1 MALFVMA
8 DLHLSL
14 DGEKPM
20 DIFGSRWQ
28 DHQEKIKS
36 RWLSLVSA
44 EDTVMI
50 PGDIS
55 WSMTL
60 EGALPDL
67 LFINSLPGRKIIS
80 KGNHEYWWS
89 TAAKINK
96 LFNANGI
103 DTIEL
108 LHNNALEA
116 EGFAIC
122 GTRGWFTE
130 ANAPKDADYDK
141 IVTREAGRLQR
152 SLEIAQEE
160 NPEKEKLVF
169 LHFPPA
175 LEGFVCREIIDVMH
189 AFNVKR
195 CFFGHIH
202 GKYNIP
208 RSYDFEGIEMR
219 LISSDF
225 LDFYPYPIQK
235 NQ

>member
-14 DGEKPM
+14 SGEKPM
-20 DIFGSRWQ
+20 DIFGSKWQ

-36 RWLSLVSA
+36 RWLLTVKP
-44 EDTVMI
+44 EDTVVI

-67 LFINSLPGRKIIS
+67 LFINSLPGKKIIS

-96 LFNANGI
+96 LLYENKI

-108 LHNNALEA
+108 LHNNAIIA
-116 EGFAIC
+116 ENYAIC

-141 IVTREAGRLQR
+141 IVAREAGRLKR
-152 SLEIAQEE
+152 SLDAAQELD
-160 NPEKEKLVF
+160 PEKPKLVF

-175 LEGFVCREIIDVMH
+175 LDGFVCRELIDVMH
-189 AFNVKR
+189 EYQVNR

-208 RSYDFEGIEMR
+208 RAFDFEGIEMR

-235 NQ
+235 IQ

>member
-14 DGEKPM
+14 SGEKPM

-28 DHQEKIKS
+28 CHQEKIKS
-36 RWLSLVSA
+36 RWLSLINDK
-44 EDTVMI
+44 DTVVI

-60 EGALPDL
+60 EDALEDL
-67 LFINSLPGRKIIS
+67 LFLNSLPGKKIIS

-96 LFNANGI
+96 FFCENKI

-108 LHNNALEA
+108 LHNNALIA
-116 EGFAIC
+116 EDFAIC

-141 IVTREAGRLQR
+141 IVAREAGRLKR
-152 SLEIAQEE
+152 SLDMACLLDR
-160 NPEKEKLVF
+160 EKEKLVF

-175 LEGFVCREIIDVMH
+175 LEGFVCREIIDVLH
-189 AFNVKR
+189 EYGIKR

-235 NQ
+235 IT